1 MNVSVFDLFKL
12 GIGPSSSH
20 TMGPMTAA
28 GRFLAWL
35 AAADA
40 LDRTQRIQTTLYASL
55 ALTGRG
61 HGADRAVI
69 LGLAGLEP
77 RTLDPDAADAAVARI
92 RARRLLPLA
101 GGREIGF
108 DEARDLVWEG
118 RTRLPQPPNALKVS
132 AFDAEGR
139 RLGERLYFSVG
150 GGFVR
155 DEDEMVQ
162 NAPGE
167 PGPPVPYP
175 YATAAELLDQAA
187 DAGLTIAQLVLAN
200 EQVLRPEA
208 EIFQRLDEI
217 VEAMYACIDRGAH
230 TDGILPGGLKV
241 NRRAAQVLRSLA
253 ADADKRLA
261 DPLAALDWVN
271 LWALAVNEEN
281 AAGGRV
287 VTAPTNGAAGL
298 LPAVLRYYD
307 RFLNGT
313 AEGRRTFLLTAA
325 AIGALYKTRASISG
339 AEVGCQG
346 EVGVACSMAAA
357 GLAAAQGASNAQIEN
372 AAEIAMEHNL
382 GLTCDP
388 IGGLVQIPCIERNA
402 MGAVKA
408 IDAARLALLGDGQHS
423 VSLDKVIATMK
434 RTGED
439 MSAIYKETSLGG
451 LAVNLAEC

>member
-1 MNVSVFDLFKL
+1 MNVSAFDLFKL
-12 GIGPSSSH
+12 GVGPSSSH

-28 GRFLAWL
+28 GRFLQRLGPDL
-35 AAADA
+35 ARVARVETA
-40 LDRTQRIQTTLYASL
+40 LYASL

-61 HGADRAVI
+61 HATDRAVI
-69 LGLAGLEP
+69 LGLAGFEP
-77 RTLDPDAADAAVARI
+77 RTLDPDAADVVIEAV
-92 RARRLLPLA
+92 RASGRLKL
-101 GGREIGF
+101 GGSHEIGF
-108 DEARDLVWEG
+108 DESRDLTWEG
-118 RTRLPQPPNALKVS
+118 RTRLPQHPNALKFT
-132 AFDAEGR
+132 AFDAEGGT
-139 RLGERLYFSVG
+139 LAERTYFSIG

-155 DEDEMVQ
+155 DEDEIGQ
-162 NAPGE
+162 NTAPARALPE
-167 PGPPVPYP
+167 PYP
-175 YATAAELLDQAA
+175 FESGEELLRQADA
-187 DAGLTIAQLVLAN
+187 AGLTIAGLMRAN
-200 EQVLRPEA
+200 EQMLRSDE
-208 EIFQRLDEI
+208 EIAAGLDEI
-217 VEAMYACIDRGAH
+217 TAAMYACIDRGMKTA
-230 TDGILPGGLKV
+230 GVLPGALKV
-241 NRRAAQVLRSLA
+241 TRRANGIWRNLVEN
-253 ADADKRLA
+253 ADRQIA
-261 DPLAALDWVN
+261 DPLSALDWVN

-307 RFLNGT
+307 RFHQGT
-313 AEGRRTFLLTAA
+313 PAGRHTFLLTAA
-325 AIGALYKTRASISG
+325 AIGALYKRNASISG

-357 GLAAAQGASNAQIEN
+357 GLAAALGASNAQIEN

-408 IDAARLALLGDGQHS
+408 IDAARLAMLGDGQHS